1 MYINMFHENKTQEL
15 HIVRCLFQFDWDNTI
30 RNQIALTGWLG
41 TVYIWG
47 TFGQKM
53 KNAVP

>member
-1 MYINMFHENKTQEL
+1 MVGILLVVYRFFLTGKRHMIC
-15 HIVRCLFQFDWDNTI
+15 V
-30 RNQIALTGWLG
+30 ALTGWLG

-47 TFGQKM
+47 TFGQKV

>member
-1 MYINMFHENKTQEL
+1 MEKIQ
-15 HIVRCLFQFDWDNTI
+15 HIM
-30 RNQIALTGWLG
+30 TGWLG

-47 TFGQKM
+47 TFGQKV